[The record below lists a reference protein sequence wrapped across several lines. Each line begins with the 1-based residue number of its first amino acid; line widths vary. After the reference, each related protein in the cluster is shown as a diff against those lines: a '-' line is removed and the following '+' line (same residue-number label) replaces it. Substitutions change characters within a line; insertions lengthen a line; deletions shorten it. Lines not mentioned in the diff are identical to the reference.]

1 MRIKRAVFQKLI
13 TSCPIVPPEVGGIL
27 GSHSGIVDTVVF
39 DTGSRIMKS
48 AVYIPDATYLN
59 SELEKWHHEEI
70 SFCGLFHSHPRG
82 QETLSKDDIEYIQ
95 TIMFSLPDTVSQ
107 LFFPIVIPNSHL
119 ISYKAINQNHSIL
132 IVDDTIDLVP

>member
-1 MRIKRAVFQKLI
+1 MRIKRAVFHKLI
-13 TSCPIVPPEVGGIL
+13 TSCPIVPPEVGGII
-27 GSHSGIVDTVVF
+27 GSHSGIVDTVAF
-39 DTGSRIMKS
+39 DTSNRIMKS
-48 AVYIPDATYLN
+48 AVYIPDVTYLN
-59 SELEKWHHEEI
+59 SKLEKWQQEGI
-70 SFCGLFHSHPRG
+70 AFYGLFHSHPRG